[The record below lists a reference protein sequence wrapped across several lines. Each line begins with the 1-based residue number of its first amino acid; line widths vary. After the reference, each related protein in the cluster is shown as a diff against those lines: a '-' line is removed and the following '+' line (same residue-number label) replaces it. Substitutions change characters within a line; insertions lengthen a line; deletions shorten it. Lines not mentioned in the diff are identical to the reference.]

1 MVNVY
6 YFYTFYKKATEPKKH
21 MNRDFDLILQ
31 QKPLFAMLFIIGTS
45 MSFVIAYL
53 LNTTYFALNS
63 VFNGELILL
72 LDSFS
77 NQKWNSSKCSIRMF
91 ALMVIVHKCIFFLT
105 IIELTIEIMS
115 NETFLEFL
123 NFYFVFFTL
132 NTNANISF
140 ILTHFTQYG
149 TLETLNENYYKLITD
164 DISLDKFELELRRLA
179 HVNRRINGILSF
191 PLMCSTIA
199 YTLEMTINLS
209 CMWFGQKIKTSL
221 LQFAIH
227 SFAIAF
233 LEQSIQCRMKQIETF
248 LIDKKRIV
256 PFKLFQT
263 FNRKSKLGVMD
274 DISSINYSDVEM
286 IENAEIRKREIIAL
300 HSNKFRLHIF
310 QICYFDWK
318 FILHIFLFALNIAF
332 MVTQTSI

>member
-1 MVNVY
+1 MEKELVEFLHTVTRYFKGKKGVNPNKNNLENNPPFW
-6 YFYTFYKKATEPKKH
+6 YFQPKLLHFFNWPSPPISDTNIPISLIHWIILGLLILATEPKKH

-77 NQKWNSSKCSIRMF
+77 NQKWNSSKCSIQ
-91 ALMVIVHKCIFFLT
+91 
-105 IIELTIEIMS
+105 LTIEIMS

-179 HVNRRINGILSF
+179 H
-191 PLMCSTIA
+191 
-199 YTLEMTINLS
+199 
-209 CMWFGQKIKTSL
+209 IKNELYL
-221 LQFAIH
+221 LNCF
-227 SFAIAF
+227 
-233 LEQSIQCRMKQIETF
+233 
-248 LIDKKRIV
+248 KR
-256 PFKLFQT
+256 
-263 FNRKSKLGVMD
+263 FNRKSQLGVMD